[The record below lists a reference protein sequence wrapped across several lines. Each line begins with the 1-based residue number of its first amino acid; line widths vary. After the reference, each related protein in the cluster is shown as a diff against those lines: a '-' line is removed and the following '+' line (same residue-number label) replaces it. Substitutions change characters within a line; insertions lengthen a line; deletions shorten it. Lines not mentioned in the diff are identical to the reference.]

1 MPNQV
6 LAKTTTTLAAATTL
20 AISAVPAASHETYT
34 RTATVTYVIT
44 VSCFRGPWEGVIW
57 DRPNP
62 VFIDSL
68 VTAGY
73 SYPEAHAISERVCRD
88 QGGVGSPATLR
99 AAMEN
104 ILRTSPPAR

>member
-1 MPNQV
+1 MPKQV
-6 LAKTTTTLAAATTL
+6 LAKTTSILAATTAL
-20 AISAVPAASHETYT
+20 AISALPATAHETYT
-34 RTATVTYVIT
+34 RTATVTHVIT

-62 VFIDSL
+62 IFIDSL

-88 QGGVGSPATLR
+88 QNGVGSPETMR

-104 ILRTSPPAR
+104 ILRTSPPGR